1 MKMHFNSLLSFLFKT
16 SFYLFTISL
25 FFSCNLRKKIIYF
38 NGFEST
44 KSQSFDVKVKMN
56 DLLQISIYNG
66 DEVNSKIYNLPDGQ
80 NINNGYLI
88 GAPIK
93 SAYLVDQYGD
103 VEIPNLGKIHVLDLT
118 MSQVTELIKIKA
130 SEFMNKP
137 TVFVRIQNFKVTVL
151 GDVRNPGTI
160 QVPNEKITII
170 EALGIAGDMNI
181 SAKRSSISVL
191 RENNGMVQKIML
203 NINDQ
208 SIFNSPAY
216 FLQQNDIVYVE
227 PNRAKINSSLI
238 SSASGM
244 FISVASLI
252 ITTINVISK

>member
-1 MKMHFNSLLSFLFKT
+1 MHFNSLKSFWVKT
-16 SFYLFTISL
+16 SLYLSILILFY
-25 FFSCNLRKKIIYF
+25 SCNLNKKIVYF

-44 KSQSFDVKVKMN
+44 KYQSVEVKIKTN

-66 DEVNSKIYNLPDGQ
+66 DEVNSKIYNLPDAQ
-80 NINNGYLI
+80 NINNGYLL

-93 SAYLVDQYGD
+93 SAYLVDQSGD
-103 VEIPNLGKIHVLDLT
+103 VEIPNLGKIHVLGLT
-118 MSQVTELIKIKA
+118 MNQVTDLIKIKA
-130 SEFMNKP
+130 SEYMQKP

-151 GDVRNPGTI
+151 GDVKNPGTI

-191 RENNGMVQKIML
+191 RENNGMVHKIML

-252 ITTINVISK
+252 ITTINVIRK

>member
-1 MKMHFNSLLSFLFKT
+1 MHFNSLKSFWVKTYLFLFII
-16 SFYLFTISL
+16 FLL
-25 FFSCNLRKKIIYF
+25 FSCNLRKKIIYF

-44 KSQSFDVKVKMN
+44 NSQKFDVKIKSN
-56 DLLQISIYNG
+56 DLLQILIYNG
-66 DEVNSKIYNLPDGQ
+66 DEVNSKIYNLPDIQ
-80 NINNGYLI
+80 VNNNGYLQ
-88 GAPIK
+88 GSPVK
-93 SAYLVDQYGD
+93 SAYLVDQLGD
-103 VEIPNLGKIHVLDLT
+103 IEIPNLGKIHVLDLT
-118 MSQVTELIKIKA
+118 MNQLTELIKNKA

-137 TVFVRIQNFKVTVL
+137 IVFVRIQNFKVTVL

-181 SAKRSSISVL
+181 SAKRTSISVL
-191 RENNGMVQKIML
+191 RENNGMVHKIML

>member
-1 MKMHFNSLLSFLFKT
+1 MKKTILNSFL
-16 SFYLFTISL
+16 TILIIS
-25 FFSCNLRKKIIYF
+25 SCASRKKIVYF

-44 KSQSFDVKVKMN
+44 KFQSVEVKIKIN

-66 DEVNSKIYNLPDGQ
+66 DDVNSKIYNLPETQ

-93 SAYLVDQYGD
+93 SAYLVDQSGD

-118 MSQVTELIKIKA
+118 MNQATELIKNKA

-137 TVFVRIQNFKVTVL
+137 TVFLRIQNFKVTVL

-170 EALGIAGDMNI
+170 EALGIAGDINI
-181 SAKRSSISVL
+181 SAKRTSISVL
-191 RENNGMVQKIML
+191 RENNGTINKIVL

-216 FLQQNDIVYVE
+216 FLQQNDIIYVE

>member
-1 MKMHFNSLLSFLFKT
+1 MHFNSLKSFWVKT
-16 SFYLFTISL
+16 SLYLSILILFY
-25 FFSCNLRKKIIYF
+25 SCNLNKKIVYF

-44 KSQSFDVKVKMN
+44 KYQSVEVKIKTN

-66 DEVNSKIYNLPDGQ
+66 DEVNSKIYNLPDAQ
-80 NINNGYLI
+80 NINNGYLL

-93 SAYLVDQYGD
+93 SAYLVDQSGD
-103 VEIPNLGKIHVLDLT
+103 VEIPNLGKIHVLGLT
-118 MSQVTELIKIKA
+118 MNQVTDLIKIKA
-130 SEFMNKP
+130 SEYMQKP

-151 GDVRNPGTI
+151 GDVKNPGTI

-191 RENNGMVQKIML
+191 RENNGMVHKIML
-203 NINDQ
+203 NITDQ

>member
-1 MKMHFNSLLSFLFKT
+1 
-16 SFYLFTISL
+16 
-25 FFSCNLRKKIIYF
+25 
-38 NGFEST
+38 
-44 KSQSFDVKVKMN
+44 
-56 DLLQISIYNG
+56 
-66 DEVNSKIYNLPDGQ
+66 
-80 NINNGYLI
+80 
-88 GAPIK
+88 
-93 SAYLVDQYGD
+93 
-103 VEIPNLGKIHVLDLT
+103 
-118 MSQVTELIKIKA
+118 
-130 SEFMNKP
+130 
-137 TVFVRIQNFKVTVL
+137 
-151 GDVRNPGTI
+151 
-160 QVPNEKITII
+160 
-170 EALGIAGDMNI
+170 MNI